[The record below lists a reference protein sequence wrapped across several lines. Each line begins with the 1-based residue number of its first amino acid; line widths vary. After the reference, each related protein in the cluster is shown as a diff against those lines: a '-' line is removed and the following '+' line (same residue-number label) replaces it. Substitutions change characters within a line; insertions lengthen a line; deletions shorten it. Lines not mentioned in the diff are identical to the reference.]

1 MYKISKYHISERLSD
16 IYHLPKEQF
25 CVLVEESLNDVFA
38 IAAIIKNLIQKN
50 RLDYIRIMF
59 SSYLNLNEGS
69 TMALNHAIQYQKM
82 DIIKYLLN
90 IGTDPNCVSLYFVI
104 EQNNVELLKLL
115 LKHGLNKNLFIKTH
129 IYTYCSDF
137 NIELIKIMLELEDVN
152 VIAKELSTRWYLG
165 NRKKLVNL
173 LLDYGADVKYFKMYM
188 SKAEYADYIAKQ
200 IWLLKKV
207 LKNADP
213 VMLDETKLIHTLIP
227 FMTAVDVQ

>member
-1 MYKISKYHISERLSD
+1 MYKMSHYHITERLAKIHDLSKD
-16 IYHLPKEQF
+16 NF
-25 CVLVEESLNDVFA
+25 CVLVEESLHNVFA

-90 IGTDPNCVSLYFVI
+90 IGTDPNCVSLYFII

-115 LKHGLNKNLFIKTH
+115 LNHGLNKNLFIKTH

-137 NIELIKIMLELEDVN
+137 NVEIIKIMLELEDVN

-165 NRKKLVNL
+165 NRKKLVSL
-173 LLDYGADVKYFKMYM
+173 LLDYGADVKYFKTYM
-188 SKAEYADYIAKQ
+188 SKSEYAEYIAKQ
-200 IWLLKKV
+200 IWMLKKV

-227 FMTAVDVQ
+227 FMIALDIS